1 MATLDETELNV
12 GGVKLRGVWLAMG
25 FTLVSSIAG
34 VIWTA
39 SSLYGRL
46 ETLESDQIPDDRIV
60 KIETAMSEND
70 VSGLGA
76 KLAQLVTNLDQIL
89 KSQGELLEIRDEVQ
103 DLKTQIEGMK
113 ATVQAAQL
121 ITEKTDDFG
130 NRVDAFENRFDKQ
143 DREADDL
150 WKAIDDL
157 SSNPL
162 GH

>member
-1 MATLDETELNV
+1 
-12 GGVKLRGVWLAMG
+12 
-25 FTLVSSIAG
+25 
-34 VIWTA
+34 
-39 SSLYGRL
+39 
-46 ETLESDQIPDDRIV
+46 
-60 KIETAMSEND
+60 
-70 VSGLGA
+70 
-76 KLAQLVTNLDQIL
+76 
-89 KSQGELLEIRDEVQ
+89 
-103 DLKTQIEGMK
+103 MK